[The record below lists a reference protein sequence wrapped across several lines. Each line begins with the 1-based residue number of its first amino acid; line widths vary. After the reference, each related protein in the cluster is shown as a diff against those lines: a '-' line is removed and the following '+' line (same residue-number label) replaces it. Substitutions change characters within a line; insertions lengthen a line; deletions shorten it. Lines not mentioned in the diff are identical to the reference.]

1 MPTFRYLALD
11 THGRRQRG
19 TLVAEHARA
28 ARTQLRAQG
37 LVPLQVAGSDEAI
50 PARGGMHR
58 WPAAR
63 LATWTRQLATLVD
76 SGLPLERALAELA
89 RAADDASQQALVA
102 ALRAEVHAGSTLAAA
117 LARHPRVF
125 DAPYRAV
132 VAAGEASGRL
142 GTVLQRLADEREAA
156 EALRQRI
163 LSALLYPAIVTAFAL
178 AIVVFLMTYI
188 VPQVAQAFA
197 SSQRALPTLTVLV
210 LRTSAWLR
218 SWGWALLPLLAAA
231 IAAWRLA
238 HRQPAARL
246 ALDRA
251 WLRLPLLGRLTR
263 QLDITRLAATLA
275 LLVQAGVPLLRALAT
290 AADTLRNSA
299 LQHDV
304 HEALALVREGAPL
317 AAALATRPALAGL
330 LVTFARLGEETGQLG
345 PLLQRAAQQLTDD
358 AQRRLLRLTTW
369 LEPLLIIAMG
379 GVVLLIVLAVMLP
392 IIQLNQ
398 LVR

>member
-1 MPTFRYLALD
+1 QRPPGGQRRAQPGTEARSGA
-11 THGRRQRG
+11 HGAPAGGRRCRP
-19 TLVAEHARA
+19 
-28 ARTQLRAQG
+28 LR
-37 LVPLQVAGSDEAI
+37 VRRST
-50 PARGGMHR
+50 PARGGARR

-63 LATWTRQLATLVD
+63 LATWTRQLAALVD

-89 RAADDASQQALVA
+89 READDAAQQALVTE
-102 ALRAEVHAGSTLAAA
+102 LRAEVNAGSTLAAA

-156 EALRQRI
+156 
-163 LSALLYPAIVTAFAL
+163 
-178 AIVVFLMTYI
+178 
-188 VPQVAQAFA
+188 
-197 SSQRALPTLTVLV
+197 
-210 LRTSAWLR
+210 
-218 SWGWALLPLLAAA
+218 
-231 IAAWRLA
+231 
-238 HRQPAARL
+238 
-246 ALDRA
+246 
-251 WLRLPLLGRLTR
+251 
-263 QLDITRLAATLA
+263 
-275 LLVQAGVPLLRALAT
+275 
-290 AADTLRNSA
+290 DTLRNTA
-299 LQHDV
+299 LQRDV

-330 LVTFARLGEETGQLG
+330 LVTFARLGEQTGQLG
-345 PLLQRAAQQLTDD
+345 PLLQRAAQQLSDD